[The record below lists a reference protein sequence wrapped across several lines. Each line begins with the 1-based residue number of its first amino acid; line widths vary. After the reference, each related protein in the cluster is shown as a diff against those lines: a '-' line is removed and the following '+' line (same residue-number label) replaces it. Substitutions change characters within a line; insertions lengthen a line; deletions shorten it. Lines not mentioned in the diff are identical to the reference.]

1 MSLRFSTIASQTY
14 MSGNTTFNTDAPQ
27 VLQKKERKKL
37 IIRQVG
43 IHTRLMFADLVK
55 LIDVSEDTIRRDINE
70 LAEEGLVI
78 RIKGGVMTAAYHLD
92 QHARTYSQ
100 ADKLIIADKTLSLIK
115 DDMIVLTGGGTSIRE
130 FIKRIPDTLRATF
143 ITVNPLTAV
152 ELLDKPNI
160 KTIMIGG
167 CLSAYSQMVVSG
179 EVFSSLSNIKAD
191 LCIIGINAIDSTNG
205 LTDSDWETIQV
216 KKAMMR
222 AAKRIVVLTISEKLN
237 SLMQMKIAD
246 LEEIDYLVTELEPD
260 DKLLEP
266 YHSKN
271 VTIL

>member
-1 MSLRFSTIASQTY
+1 MSTHTPQNA
-14 MSGNTTFNTDAPQ
+14 DAPLI
-27 VLQKKERKKL
+27 LQKKERKKL

-55 LIDVSEDTIRRDINE
+55 LIDVSEDTIRRDVNE

-78 RIKGGVMTAAYHLD
+78 RIKGGVMTAAYHLG
-92 QHARTYSQ
+92 QQSKTYSQ
-100 ADKLIIADKTLSLIK
+100 ADKLIIADKTVSLLK
-115 DDMIVLTGGGTSIRE
+115 EDMIVLTGGGTSIRE
-130 FIKRIPDTLRATF
+130 FIKRIPDNLRATF

-152 ELLDKPNI
+152 ELLDKPQI
-160 KTIMIGG
+160 KTILIGG

-179 EVFSSLSNIKAD
+179 EVFSSLANIKAD
-191 LCIIGINAIDSTNG
+191 LCILGINAIDANHG

-216 KKAMMR
+216 KKAMMK
-222 AAKRIVVLTISEKLN
+222 AAKRVAVLTISEKLN

-246 LEEIDYLVTELEPD
+246 FTEIDYLVTELD
-260 DKLLEP
+260 ADHKLLQA

>member
-1 MSLRFSTIASQTY
+1 MTT
-14 MSGNTTFNTDAPQ
+14 NTTPNSETPL
-27 VLQKKERKKL
+27 VLQKKERKQL

-55 LIDVSEDTIRRDINE
+55 LIDVSEDTIRRDVNE

-78 RIKGGVMTAAYHLD
+78 RIKGGVMTAAYHVG
-92 QHARTYSQ
+92 QEAKTYSH
-100 ADKLIIADKTLSLIK
+100 ADKLIIADKTLSLLK
-115 DDMIVLTGGGTSIRE
+115 EDMIVLTGGGTSIRE
-130 FIKRIPDTLRATF
+130 FIKRIPDNFRATF

-152 ELLDKPNI
+152 ELLDKPQI

-179 EVFSSLSNIKAD
+179 EVFSSLANIKAD
-191 LCIIGINAIDSTNG
+191 LCILGINAIDSNHG

-216 KKAMMR
+216 KKAMMK
-222 AAKRIVVLTISEKLN
+222 AASRVAVLTISEKLN

-246 LEEIDYLVTELEPD
+246 LSEIDYLVTELD
-260 DKLLEP
+260 ASHQLLQA
-266 YHSKN
+266 YHSKKI
-271 VTIL
+271 TIL

>member
-1 MSLRFSTIASQTY
+1 MSS
-14 MSGNTTFNTDAPQ
+14 NTTLNTDAPL

-70 LAEEGLVI
+70 LADEGLVI
-78 RIKGGVMTAAYHLD
+78 RIKGGVMTAAYHLG
-92 QHARTYSQ
+92 QQAKTYSQ
-100 ADKLIIADKTLSLIK
+100 GDKLIIADKTVSLLK
-115 DDMIVLTGGGTSIRE
+115 EDMIVLTGGGTSIRE
-130 FIKRIPDTLRATF
+130 FIKRIPDNLKATF

-152 ELLDKPNI
+152 ELLDKPQI

-167 CLSAYSQMVVSG
+167 CLSHYSQMVVSG
-179 EVFSSLSNIKAD
+179 EVFSSLANIKAD
-191 LCIIGINAIDSTNG
+191 LCILGINAIDSNNG

-216 KKAMMR
+216 KKAMMK
-222 AAKRIVVLTISEKLN
+222 AASKVAVLTISEKLN

-246 LEEIDYLVTELEPD
+246 LNEIDYLITELD
-260 DKLLEP
+260 ANHKLLEA
-266 YHSKN
+266 YHSKD

>member
-1 MSLRFSTIASQTY
+1 MSS
-14 MSGNTTFNTDAPQ
+14 NTTPNAGAPL

-70 LAEEGLVI
+70 LADEGMVI
-78 RIKGGVMTAAYHLD
+78 RIKGGVMTSANHLG
-92 QHARTYSQ
+92 QQSKTYSQ
-100 ADKLIIADKTLSLIK
+100 GDKLIIADKTISLLK
-115 DDMIVLTGGGTSIRE
+115 DDMIILTGGGTSIRE
-130 FIKRIPDTLRATF
+130 FVKRIPEDIHATF

-152 ELLDKPNI
+152 ELLDKPQI

-167 CLSAYSQMVVSG
+167 CVSAYSQMVVSG
-179 EVFSSLSNIKAD
+179 EVFASLANIKAD
-191 LCIIGINAIDSTNG
+191 LCILGINAIDSENG

-216 KKAMMR
+216 KKAMMKS
-222 AAKRIVVLTISEKLN
+222 AKRVAVITISEKLN
-237 SLMQMKIAD
+237 STMQMKIAD
-246 LEEIDYLVTELEPD
+246 FSEIDYLVTELDPD
-260 DKLLEP
+260 NKLLQP

>member
-1 MSLRFSTIASQTY
+1 MSNSTAT
-14 MSGNTTFNTDAPQ
+14 NTETPLI
-27 VLQKKERKKL
+27 LQKKERKKL

-55 LIDVSEDTIRRDINE
+55 LIDVSEDTIRRDVNE
-70 LAEEGLVI
+70 LADEGLVI
-78 RIKGGVMTAAYHLD
+78 RIKGGVMTSAYHLG
-92 QHARTYSQ
+92 QQTKTYSQ
-100 ADKLIIADKTLSLIK
+100 ADKLVIADKTVSLLK
-115 DDMIVLTGGGTSIRE
+115 DDMIILTGGGTSIRE

-152 ELLDKPNI
+152 ELLDKPRI

-179 EVFSSLSNIKAD
+179 EVFSSLANINAD
-191 LCIIGINAIDSTNG
+191 LCILGINAIDSING

-216 KKAMMR
+216 KKAMMK
-222 AAKRIVVLTISEKLN
+222 AAKQVAVLTISEKLN

-246 LEEIDYLVTELEPD
+246 FSEIDYLITELDPH
-260 DKLLEP
+260 DKLLQP
-266 YHSKN
+266 YHSKS